1 MVDIPI
7 RDRRAERREATRA
20 EILATA
26 WDLVREQGLGGLN
39 LRDLPP
45 RIGMRAPS
53 LYEYFDSKHAVY
65 DAMVAVDALSGEEG
79 LRAMAHR
86 AMAFMVEEPA
96 RYSLMFHRT
105 IPGFTPS
112 PESYAVSVE
121 QLERARAWFA
131 RNDLG
136 APRGAGSVHLAGR
149 PADRQRPRRRPL
161 GPASG
166 HRRGHVPDLHPGRR
180 PSHHPPDR
188 DATMTFTTTDVRDI
202 PPIRHDEAMDLA
214 AAEYQRFGALLRGL
228 VSGDWRAGVPL
239 RCGQRSEQI
248 ADAMTAVI
256 ASGWEISVRCDPPW
270 KMVMWECAR
279 WAIESSEA
287 AVMI

>member
-1 MVDIPI
+1 
-7 RDRRAERREATRA
+7 
-20 EILATA
+20 
-26 WDLVREQGLGGLN
+26 VREQGLGGLN

-53 LYEYFDSKHAVY
+53 LYEYFDSKHAIY
-65 DAMVAVDALSGEEG
+65 DAMFAQGYRQFAAAMVAVDALSGEEG

-136 APRGAGSVHLAGR
+136 APGALDLFTSLVGGLAG
-149 PADRQRPRRRPL
+149 Q
-161 GPASG
+161 
-166 HRRGHVPDLHPGRR
+166 
-180 PSHHPPDR
+180 
-188 DATMTFTTTDVRDI
+188 
-202 PPIRHDEAMDLA
+202 
-214 AAEYQRFGALLRGL
+214 
-228 VSGDWRAGVPL
+228 
-239 RCGQRSEQI
+239 QI
-248 ADAMTAVI
+248 ANDPGGDHWVQLVDTAVDMFLTYI
-256 ASGWEISVRCDPPW
+256 Q
-270 KMVMWECAR
+270 
-279 WAIESSEA
+279 A
-287 AVMI
+287 AGQATTRRTGERTRS

>member
-1 MVDIPI
+1 MF
-7 RDRRAERREATRA
+7 A
-20 EILATA
+20 
-26 WDLVREQGLGGLN
+26 QGY
-39 LRDLPP
+39 RQF
-45 RIGMRAPS
+45 A
-53 LYEYFDSKHAVY
+53 A
-65 DAMVAVDALSGEEG
+65 AMVAVDALSGEEG

-105 IPGFTPS
+105 IPGFTLS

-136 APRGAGSVHLAGR
+136 APGALDLFTSLVGGLAGPQIANDPGGDHWVR
-149 PADRQRPRRRPL
+149 LVDTAVDMFLTYIQAAGQATTRRT
-161 GPASG
+161 G
-166 HRRGHVPDLHPGRR
+166 
-180 PSHHPPDR
+180 DR
-188 DATMTFTTTDVRDI
+188 DAIMTLTTTDVRDI

-228 VSGDWRAGVPL
+228 VSGDWRAGVPA

-248 ADAMTAVI
+248 ADAMTAVT
-256 ASGWEISVRCDPPW
+256 ASGWEISVRDR
-270 KMVMWECAR
+270 KSV
-279 WAIESSEA
+279 
-287 AVMI
+287 V